1 MVQSICHLLNSF
13 RDTVPKK
20 LPVLLCLQ
28 CLAHQLNSHQQDDF
42 IAPIAWC
49 SFRPPYRSA
58 ELKQYHL
65 QRNHA
70 YCLGIWLHIRTA
82 DISLGDQMASKHWNH
97 WNVGNHIPN
106 IPNGD
111 VIRVLG
117 DSWWFRNYNSAA
129 QLWNWRPEM
138 VIRKHNQWRQGSPF
152 LWNMSQCSSAG
163 IVCEPKLRKGPRRC
177 SDWFNF
183 CSTENAIV
191 ICF

>member
-13 RDTVPKK
+13 QHRPKK

-28 CLAHQLNSHQQDDF
+28 CLAHQQNSHQQDDF
-42 IAPIAWC
+42 IAPMAWC
-49 SFRPPYRSA
+49 SFR
-58 ELKQYHL
+58 
-65 QRNHA
+65 RNHA
-70 YCLGIWLHIRTA
+70 YCLGIWLHIQTA
-82 DISLGDQMASKHWNH
+82 DILGDQMASKHWNH
-97 WNVGNHIPN
+97 WNVGNQTEYSEYIR
-106 IPNGD
+106 IYPNGD

-117 DSWWFRNYNSAA
+117 DSENYRNYNSAA

-138 VIRKHNQWRQGSPF
+138 VIRKHHQWRQGSPF
-152 LWNMSQCSSAG
+152 LWNMSQRSSAG